1 MKLGTMAWHTAG
13 IHPFESRE
21 TIMSLMTTMLTLAQ
35 DTSSGDVGEAPQA
48 GAAKIP
54 EWFMQAQVLARE
66 YALPVLGAIVV
77 LIAALIISAWV
88 RRATEATLVRAKLEV
103 TLARFFGTMVRWAIM
118 ILGIVTCLTLFGFD
132 MTSIAAVLG
141 AAGIAIGLALQ
152 GSLSNLASGV
162 MLLVFRLFKVGD
174 VVKIGGETGVVFAI
188 DLFVTTIDT
197 FDNRRIFI
205 PNSQVFGNTIENITY
220 HAVRRVDVPVGVSY
234 DADQDVTRAAL
245 MEAAMSVDIRNKEKD
260 PAVVVTAFADS
271 SVNWEVRVWAE
282 RARFMD
288 VKQELI
294 RATRRSLDAAGI
306 SIPYPQMDV
315 HLDKAE

>member
-1 MKLGTMAWHTAG
+1 
-13 IHPFESRE
+13 
-21 TIMSLMTTMLTLAQ
+21 MLTLAQ
-35 DTSSGDVGEAPQA
+35 GDSA
-48 GAAKIP
+48 GDGADKAQSASQKLP
-54 EWFMQAQVLARE
+54 EWFMQAQLLAKE

-77 LIAALIISAWV
+77 LIAALIVSAWV
-88 RRATEATLVRAKLEV
+88 RRATETALVKARLEV
-103 TLARFFGTMVRWAIM
+103 TLARFFGTLVRWAIM

-174 VVKIGGETGVVFAI
+174 VVKVGGETGVVFAI

-205 PNSQVFGNTIENITY
+205 PNSRVFGNTIENITY
-220 HAVRRVDVPVGVSY
+220 HAIRRVDVPVGVSY
-234 DADQDVTRAAL
+234 DADQDATRAAL
-245 MEAAMSVDIRNKEKD
+245 MEAAMSVEIRSKEKD

-282 RARFMD
+282 RAKFID
-288 VKQELI
+288 VKQALI
-294 RATRRSLDAAGI
+294 RAARKSLDAAGI
-306 SIPYPQMDV
+306 TIPYPQMDV
-315 HLDKAE
+315 HLDKVE